1 MKLVVGIAAVA
12 ALASSPLCAKPRPAL
27 PDTPNMAEWRDVGQS
42 MAELVEQG
50 YSLVTAIATGDQDEV
65 TVYFL
70 SKGTELIRCRD
81 GISSLTIAASLRVA
95 QSWFAPIRPRSNALI
110 ESSANVQNISKYSR
124 CSQSV
129 TSDMKRATSA
139 SLILSMYS
147 TNGLPSSC
155 A

>member
-1 MKLVVGIAAVA
+1 MKLVVGIAAVL

-27 PDTPNMAEWRDVGQS
+27 PDTPNMAEWQDVGQS

-81 GISSLTIAASLRVA
+81 GILLANNRGFVA
-95 QSWFAPIRPRSNALI
+95 
-110 ESSANVQNISKYSR
+110 
-124 CSQSV
+124 
-129 TSDMKRATSA
+129 
-139 SLILSMYS
+139 
-147 TNGLPSSC
+147 SC
-155 A
+155 AKLVRPYQATQ